1 MGKANDI
8 VCREEPDEGKHGCLG
23 HTGGAHEG
31 QSRCYSEEEAIAL
44 AKCETIESLYIGFCP
59 QFLVQSS

>member
-1 MGKANDI
+1 MGKGTDI
-8 VCREEPDEGKHGCLG
+8 VCGEEHDEGKHGRLG
-23 HTGGAHEG
+23 HTEGALEG
-31 QSRCYSEEEAIAL
+31 QSRCLSEEEAIAL